1 VLRNTEKQSGYVFI
15 ILSYALPGTHIMAG
29 KQRPELKDMMNALA
43 DLSWEEFTALALQ
56 LDVKKATLDKIEE
69 DKKRAEGRKL
79 EAMDQWLKQDVDA
92 SWEKIVDALET
103 VKMNTLAGSVRAKYC
118 PPRRPPVPRT

>member
-1 VLRNTEKQSGYVFI
+1 MWSKLRPAG
-15 ILSYALPGTHIMAG
+15 PGTHIIMAR
-29 KQRPELKDMMNALA
+29 KQRPELKDMMNELA

-56 LDVKKATLDKIEE
+56 LDVKKATLDKIED
-69 DKKRAEGRKL
+69 DKKRVEGRKL

-118 PPRRPPVPRT
+118 PPRPPVPRTLD

>member
-1 VLRNTEKQSGYVFI
+1 
-15 ILSYALPGTHIMAG
+15 MAR
-29 KQRPELKDMMNALA
+29 KQRPELKDMMNELT

-56 LDVKKATLDKIEE
+56 LDVKKATLDKIED
-69 DKKRAEGRKL
+69 DKKKVDGRKL
-79 EAMDQWLKQDVDA
+79 EAMDKWLKQDVDA

-118 PPRRPPVPRT
+118 PPRPPVPRTLDRKPAHACNLYKVTDVDKFSRLRG